1 MNKYNL
7 IDILTKEV
15 EFEEMKYKFNGI
27 QIPMIQRD
35 YAQGREGESE
45 IRKRFLRAIFNAL
58 ENDETLELDFIYGAK
73 KDLDDKSLFIP
84 LDGQQRLTT
93 LYLLYWYIGNRELDA
108 DRKIELFETLTKF
121 SYATRPT
128 SDTFCETLSRLTI
141 SFTATPSE
149 EIRNASWFFDSFK
162 LDPTVQSMLL
172 MLDAIHAAY
181 GNEKKNLFPALNK
194 IVFYVLPLDGFDLSD
209 ELYIKMNAR
218 GKQLTYFENFKADL
232 IKWMKDEANP
242 YKAEFQKNEKYDG
255 RTVKYHLYF
264 ELKLDN
270 SWTNLFW
277 KISKKNEKPVKKLVD
292 PYMLQFWNRYLLNS
306 YLINNGLNQDVIED
320 DSIFK
325 ELYGNQGDDS
335 GIRYYNFDVYKT
347 LLERYNRIKSIEKVF
362 ESLSSNIE
370 EVNRIIKPGWKID
383 DDWFMFSETINQRQ
397 RILFFA
403 VTAYLETNFYDPIK
417 FKNWIRIVWNIIVDP
432 KLRSVPAMVGAM
444 RFINQLAE
452 HANDIYEYLK
462 DVNTVLFIGNITY
475 AEQIEE
481 EHVKASLIKNGQEWE
496 SLIVE
501 AESHRLFQGKISFLL
516 PDGANTNIETFRKN
530 KNIAFDILHEND
542 LTDRPENYLWIR
554 ALLAKSADIQLPI
567 ILSNGHFSN
576 WRYLHFLPVML

>member
-264 ELKLDN
+264 ELKLV
-270 SWTNLFW
+270 LQ
-277 KISKKNEKPVKKLVD
+277 PV
-292 PYMLQFWNRYLLNS
+292 
-306 YLINNGLNQDVIED
+306 
-320 DSIFK
+320 
-325 ELYGNQGDDS
+325 
-335 GIRYYNFDVYKT
+335 
-347 LLERYNRIKSIEKVF
+347 
-362 ESLSSNIE
+362 
-370 EVNRIIKPGWKID
+370 
-383 DDWFMFSETINQRQ
+383 
-397 RILFFA
+397 
-403 VTAYLETNFYDPIK
+403 
-417 FKNWIRIVWNIIVDP
+417 
-432 KLRSVPAMVGAM
+432 
-444 RFINQLAE
+444 
-452 HANDIYEYLK
+452 LK
-462 DVNTVLFIGNITY
+462 Y
-475 AEQIEE
+475 
-481 EHVKASLIKNGQEWE
+481 
-496 SLIVE
+496 
-501 AESHRLFQGKISFLL
+501 
-516 PDGANTNIETFRKN
+516 
-530 KNIAFDILHEND
+530 
-542 LTDRPENYLWIR
+542 
-554 ALLAKSADIQLPI
+554 
-567 ILSNGHFSN
+567 
-576 WRYLHFLPVML
+576 